1 MTLLYPLRNPQFKM
15 TALALFTNCGTLRV
29 IKTEILLFGRMLFQG
44 LSRLFLFTFT
54 LLLLLY
60 YFLSYFLVCHFH
72 IRVVRFNW
80 YCHVLKLKNTNN
92 YLKLWPL
99 KDASSPQLMLIR
111 KIFFLIFLWAPL
123 GCSFILS
130 FLFHILFAI
139 VEKKVRSSEKLCH
152 LPRFVVVIPLFQWQL
167 LLISDICW
175 NVFFFQAVVRTVDVS
190 AAERTWNVNKRYIH
204 SKRQTRSSIKRR
216 RLW

>member
-1 MTLLYPLRNPQFKM
+1 M
-15 TALALFTNCGTLRV
+15 TALTLFTNCGTLRV
-29 IKTEILLFGRMLFQG
+29 IKGNFTFWSHALSRIEPPFSCYFYFFILFQ
-44 LSRLFLFTFT
+44 
-54 LLLLLY
+54 
-60 YFLSYFLVCHFH
+60 YFLVCHFH

-99 KDASSPQLMLIR
+99 KDASSPQLMLKR
-111 KIFFLIFLWAPL
+111 KICFLIILWVPL
-123 GCSFILS
+123 RCSFILS

-139 VEKKVRSSEKLCH
+139 VEKKVRSSEKRCH

-167 LLISDICW
+167 LLISDICS
-175 NVFFFQAVVRTVDVS
+175 NVFFSVSSRCAHRWRFSRGEDLKRKQA
-190 AAERTWNVNKRYIH
+190 IH
-204 SKRQTRSSIKRR
+204 PQQKADDKQYRR